1 MATRAEKKNV
11 LLLATCQALFMSST
25 AAIITYAVIIGEM
38 LASYEGYSS
47 WPVAFQFASMMATTY
62 LASQYMKRVGRR
74 IGFITG
80 SLIGMTGGLIATYA
94 IFEQSFWTF
103 CAGLALIGSFNAF
116 SHYFRFAAAEVSSQ
130 EFRSRAISYV
140 LAGGVIAAVLGPNLA
155 GAARDMFEPVMFA
168 GVFVAILGLHLTII
182 VIVMF
187 VDFPAPASG
196 ERRQA
201 GRPLKEILRQPKC
214 VVAILG
220 GVIGYVVMSFLMTVT
235 PLAMKQCGLDSAY
248 VPFVISGHIVGM
260 YLPSFFTG
268 HLIAR
273 FGVTR
278 IMLVGA
284 ALNLVCIV
292 INISGIELGH
302 FLVAMFLV
310 GVGWNFLF
318 IGGTTLLTE
327 CYEPAEKAK
336 TQGFNDLCIWASVTA
351 GAVVSGTA
359 IHELGWTIVNYVVS
373 PFILVTLISLLWLK
387 LSSDKRVPSPGVS

>member
-1 MATRAEKKNV
+1 MT
-11 LLLATCQALFMSST
+11 ST
-25 AAIITYAVIIGEM
+25 AAVITYGAIVGKM
-38 LASYEGYSS
+38 LASYEGYST

-62 LASQYMKRVGRR
+62 IASQYMKRVGRR
-74 IGFITG
+74 VGFVTG
-80 SLIGMTGGLIATYA
+80 SVIGMIGGLVSTYA

-103 CAGLALIGSFNAF
+103 CVGLALIGSFNAF
-116 SHYFRFAAAEVSSQ
+116 AHYFRFAAAEVSTQ

-140 LAGGVIAAVLGPNLA
+140 LAGGVFAAVAGPNLA
-155 GAARDMFEPVMFA
+155 GFTYDMFEPVMFA
-168 GVFVAILGLHLTII
+168 GTFVAILGLYMSIV

-187 VDFPAPASG
+187 VDFPPPASA
-196 ERRQA
+196 ERQHV
-201 GRPLKEILRQPKC
+201 GRPLSQIVSQPKC
-214 VVAILG
+214 IVAILG
-220 GVIGYVVMSFLMTVT
+220 GVIGYLVMSFLMTIT
-235 PLAMKQCGLDSAY
+235 PLAMEQCGLDSDY
-248 VPFVISGHIVGM
+248 IPFVISGHIVGM

-284 ALNLVCIV
+284 ALQIVCVI

-302 FLVAMFLV
+302 FLVAMFLI

-318 IGGTTLLTE
+318 IGATTLLTE
-327 CYEPAEKAK
+327 CYEPSEKAK

-359 IHELGWTIVNYVVS
+359 IHELGWTMVNFVVA
-373 PFILVTLISLLWLK
+373 PLILVTLVSLLWLR
-387 LSSDKRVPSPGVS
+387 LSGAKQVASQSAS